1 MVKVAQ
7 SKAELR
13 THLLEQ
19 IGFITKSCSEYDN
32 GCTAE
37 AKRIATAIRLL
48 LHDTKNSRSL
58 FSQLALKSIG
68 FLDTAVPIANDE
80 KQVIL
85 GLLQTKI
92 TVNDDLTVTGK
103 HHPLLE
109 HRPDGWPKAK
119 KRLFPEWWNQTVLT
133 DTRGTRFSRRTL
145 VMAVANTDGGA
156 HIDPEIDAS
165 YAALSRQNSIG
176 YAVGVNVNI
185 EPIDKSE
192 LASIR
197 QIAHEILVSIADRHP
212 ELMRDNSLSVFRS
225 SSDPRLQ
232 Q

>member
-1 MVKVAQ
+1 
-7 SKAELR
+7 
-13 THLLEQ
+13 
-19 IGFITKSCSEYDN
+19 
-32 GCTAE
+32 
-37 AKRIATAIRLL
+37 
-48 LHDTKNSRSL
+48 
-58 FSQLALKSIG
+58 
-68 FLDTAVPIANDE
+68 
-80 KQVIL
+80 
-85 GLLQTKI
+85 
-92 TVNDDLTVTGK
+92 
-103 HHPLLE
+103 
-109 HRPDGWPKAK
+109 
-119 KRLFPEWWNQTVLT
+119 
-133 DTRGTRFSRRTL
+133 
-145 VMAVANTDGGA
+145 MAVANTDGGA